1 MPQIS
6 AFKLNVK
13 LNLDEAGS
21 KPTEGLT
28 LGMQHYG
35 KGVMTQNLRKE
46 GKRGVGRVGI
56 QGLMSSGHCV
66 CD

>member
-35 KGVMTQNLRKE
+35 KGDMTQNLRKE
-46 GKRGVGRVGI
+46 GKRGVKDEGRTEERWRKRR
-56 QGLMSSGHCV
+56 
-66 CD
+66 